1 MAPLAD
7 GVAGAGTAFEHQRGE
22 PAREKVGG
30 GGEAD
35 RPGADDGNRQGA
47 IGTGGGVGHG

>member
-7 GVAGAGTAFEHQRGE
+7 GVAGAGTGFEHHRTE
-22 PAREKVGG
+22 PAREEVGR

-35 RPGADDGNRQGA
+35 RPGADDGDRQGA
-47 IGTGGGVGHG
+47 IEVGGVGHR